1 MDEILSEGKSNMSE
15 QQAANTPKVKYL
27 KDYKKPDYK
36 IESVN
41 LDFDLGEE
49 TTHVLSKLKVKSDY
63 DVSTGEV
70 RPLHLDG
77 DELTLTG
84 LSINGRPLKPEEY
97 AVDDKGLTIF
107 NPPAEFELSVG
118 TDIHPK
124 ANTKLEGLYVSNG
137 VFCTQCEPEGFRR
150 ITYYPDH
157 PDVMSVFTTT
167 IRADKDKLPCLLSN
181 GNPIKE
187 ETMADGRT
195 AVTWQDPF
203 PKPSYLFALVG
214 GDLASIHDKF
224 VTMSGREVSL
234 GIYAEHGQEGKLAYA
249 MDSLK
254 RSMAWDEKAFGREYD
269 LDLFNIVAVSDFNQ
283 GAMENKGL
291 NIFNSAY
298 VLADARTATDNDYAN
313 VEGVVGHEYFHNWSG
328 DRVTARDWF
337 NLSLKEGLT
346 VYRDQEFSR
355 DQRSRAVNRIGDVA
369 VLRSGQFA
377 EDAGPLAHPV
387 RPESYVEINNFYTST
402 IYNKGAE
409 VIRMYEK
416 LLGKKKF
423 REANDLYFERNDGKA
438 VTIDDYAKCMEEV
451 GGIDLTQFKR
461 WYSQAGTPSVFAEG
475 VYDEKNKTYTLKLR
489 QETKPTPGQDVKLPF
504 VIPMEMGLLDK
515 DGKDMPLQLAN
526 EKEAQG
532 TSRVIVLDTP
542 QAEIKFVNVPE
553 KPVLSA
559 NRDFTAPI
567 NFNMEY
573 TDAER
578 AHLMA
583 HDSDLF
589 NRWDAAQQYGVKQ
602 MLNIVKDIQA
612 GKEPKVDSAYI
623 EALGSY
629 LKDPKLDKAF
639 AAKALA
645 LPAESYVSDQMDV
658 VDVDA
663 VHQARSFVAKE
674 FAKRFEGELLK
685 TYDALNTEKPY
696 VPDAENSG
704 ERALKNTALMY
715 LSKLE
720 KPEIDRKIE
729 NQYYHANNMTDR
741 LAAMTYA
748 ADGNSAGRE
757 AILNDF
763 YDRFKDEALVVNK
776 WLSTQASAS
785 RPDALKTVKG
795 LLEHPAFV
803 ITNPNKVRAVMRG
816 FSSNAPALHAKDGSG
831 YAFVAEMTAKLDSI
845 NPMVAA
851 DTVKPLTR
859 WKRYDAERQEMM
871 KGALEKVLAKPNLS
885 KNVYELV
892 SKSLGEAE
900 VKKVKCM
907 ENKNKMQKRAKAD
920 AFLKG
925 EPLKV
930 FVSGGKGGDSPA
942 HKSVLKDK
950 DVKIVSAEKTVS
962 VLPALAKK
970 NALDRR

>member
-1 MDEILSEGKSNMSE
+1 MNMADEN
-15 QQAANTPKVKYL
+15 APKIKYL

-36 IESVN
+36 IESVD

-63 DVSTGEV
+63 DAATGEV

-84 LSINGRPLKPEEY
+84 LAINGRPLKPEEY

-107 NPPAEFELSVG
+107 TPPAEFELTVG

-181 GNPIKE
+181 GNPVKE
-187 ETMADGRT
+187 ENTQDGRT
-195 AVTWQDPF
+195 AVTWHDPF

-214 GDLASIHDKF
+214 GDLAAIHDKF
-224 VTMSGREVSL
+224 ITMSGREVTL
-234 GIYAEHGQEGKLAYA
+234 GIYAEHGQEAKLDYA

-291 NIFNSAY
+291 NVFNSAY
-298 VLADARTATDNDYAN
+298 VLADARTATDADYAN
-313 VEGVVGHEYFHNWSG
+313 IEGVVGHEYFHNWSG

-355 DQRSRAVNRIGDVA
+355 DQRSRTVNRIGDVA
-369 VLRSGQFA
+369 TLRSGQFA

-416 LLGKKKF
+416 LLGKQKF

-438 VTIDDYAKCMEEV
+438 VTIDDYAECMEEV
-451 GGIDLTQFKR
+451 GGLDLTQFKR

-475 VYDEKNKTYTLKLR
+475 EYDEKNKTYTLKLR

-504 VIPMEMGLLDK
+504 VIPLETGLLGK
-515 DGKDMPLQLAN
+515 DGKDMPMQLAH
-526 EKEAQG
+526 EKEPKG
-532 TSRVIVLDTP
+532 TSRVLVLDT
-542 QAEIKFVNVPE
+542 AEAEFKFVNVPE

-567 NFNMEY
+567 NFRMDY
-573 TDAER
+573 TDEER
-578 AHLMA
+578 ALLMA

-602 MLNIVKDIQA
+602 MLNIVKDIRA
-612 GKEPKVDSAYI
+612 GKEPKVDPAYI

-645 LPAESYVSDQMDV
+645 LPSESYVSDRMDV
-658 VDVDA
+658 VDADA
-663 VHQARSFVAKE
+663 VHQAHKLMTKE
-674 FAKRFEGELLK
+674 FAERFESELTQ
-685 TYDALNTEKPY
+685 TYDSLNTNKPY
-696 VPDAENSG
+696 VPDAENAG
-704 ERALKNTALMY
+704 ERSLKNTALAY
-715 LSKLE
+715 LAALE
-720 KPEIDRKIE
+720 KPETDRRVE
-729 NQYYHANNMTDR
+729 AQYYNANNMTDR
-741 LAAMTYA
+741 MAAMNIA
-748 ADGNSAGRE
+748 ANGNNPARKAVLE
-757 AILNDF
+757 DF
-763 YDRFKDEALVVNK
+763 YDRFKDESLVVNK
-776 WLSTQASAS
+776 WLSTQASAD
-785 RPDALKTVKG
+785 RPDALQTVKG

-831 YAFVAEMTAKLDSI
+831 YAFVAEMTIKLDSI

-859 WKRYDAERQEMM
+859 WERFDPERREMM
-871 KGALEKVLAKPNLS
+871 KDALEKVLAKPNLS

-892 SKSLGEAE
+892 SKSLGDAE
-900 VKKVKCM
+900 TKKVKCM
-907 ENKNKMQKRAKAD
+907 ENKHKMQKRIKAD

-930 FVSGGKGGDSPA
+930 FVSGAKGGESPA
-942 HKSVLKDK
+942 HKSVLKDRAAT
-950 DVKIVSAEKTVS
+950 IVPVEKATS
-962 VLPALAKK
+962 LLPALAKK
-970 NALDRR
+970 NAMDRR

>member
-1 MDEILSEGKSNMSE
+1 MSE
-15 QQAANTPKVKYL
+15 KQAENAPKVKHL

-49 TTHVLSKLKVKSDY
+49 TTHVASTLKVKSDY
-63 DVSTGEV
+63 DASTGEV
-70 RPLHLDG
+70 RPLYLDG

-84 LSINGRPLKPEEY
+84 IAIDGRPLKPEEY

-107 NPPAEFELSVG
+107 NPPKEFELSVG

-150 ITYYPDH
+150 ITFYPDH

-167 IRADKDKLPCLLSN
+167 IRADKDKLPCMLSN

-187 ETMADGRT
+187 EKMEDGRT
-195 AVTWQDPF
+195 AVTWHDPF

-214 GDLASIHDKF
+214 GDLASIHDKY
-224 VTMSGREVSL
+224 VTASGREVSL
-234 GIYAEHGQEGKLAYA
+234 GIYAEHGQEKKLDYA

-254 RSMAWDEKAFGREYD
+254 RSMAWDEKVFGREYD

-291 NIFNSAY
+291 NIFNSSY
-298 VLADARTATDNDYAN
+298 VLADARTATDADYEGI
-313 VEGVVGHEYFHNWSG
+313 EGVVGHEYFHNWSG

-355 DQRSRAVNRIGDVA
+355 DQRSRPVNRIGDVA
-369 VLRSGQFA
+369 TLRSGQFS

-416 LLGKKKF
+416 LLGKEKF
-423 REANDLYFERNDGKA
+423 RKANDLYFDRHDGQA

-451 GGIDLTQFKR
+451 GGMDLTRFKR

-475 VYDEKNKTYTLKLR
+475 EYDEKNKTYTLKLR
-489 QETKPTPGQDVKLPF
+489 QETKPTPGQDTKLPF

-515 DGKDMPLQLAN
+515 NGNDMPLQLAH
-526 EKEAQG
+526 EKTAQG
-532 TSRVIVLDTP
+532 TSRVMVLDT
-542 QAEIKFVNVPE
+542 AEAEFKFVNVPE

-567 NFNMEY
+567 NFHMEY

-602 MLNIVKDIQA
+602 MLSIVKDIQA
-612 GKEPKVDSAYI
+612 GKEPKVDPAYI

-629 LKDPKLDKAF
+629 LKDPELDKAF
-639 AAKALA
+639 AAKALV
-645 LPAESYVSDQMDV
+645 LPSESYIADRMDV
-658 VDVDA
+658 ADVDA
-663 VHQARSFVAKE
+663 IHQAHKLVSKE
-674 FAKRFEGELLK
+674 FAKKFEPELMR
-685 TYDALNTEKPY
+685 TYDTLNVKKEY
-696 VPDAENSG
+696 VPDAENAG
-704 ERALKNTALMY
+704 ERALKNMALAY
-715 LSKLE
+715 LATLE
-720 KPEIDRKIE
+720 KPEIDRKVE
-729 NQYYHANNMTDR
+729 AQYYNADNMTDR
-741 LAAMTYA
+741 MAAMGIA
-748 ADGNSAGRE
+748 ANSENPARK
-757 AILNDF
+757 AILDNF
-763 YDRFKDEALVVNK
+763 YEQFKDESLVVNK
-776 WLSTQASAS
+776 WLSTQASAD
-785 RPDALKTVKG
+785 RPDALPTVKG

-803 ITNPNKVRAVMRG
+803 ITNPNKVRSVMRG
-816 FSSNAPALHAKDGSG
+816 FASNAPALHAKDGSG
-831 YAFVAEMTAKLDSI
+831 YAFVAEMTKKLDSI

-851 DTVKPLTR
+851 DTVKPLTK
-859 WKRYDAERQEMM
+859 WKKFDPERQEMM
-871 KGALEKVLAKPNLS
+871 VSALEQVLAKPGLS
-885 KNVYELV
+885 KNVFELV
-892 SKSLGEAE
+892 SKSLDDPD

-907 ENKNKMQKRAKAD
+907 ENKSKMQKRAKAD

-930 FVSGGKGGDSPA
+930 FVSGAKGAESPA
-942 HKSVLKDK
+942 HKALLKDK
-950 DVKIVSAEKTVS
+950 DAKVVSADKTLS
-962 VLPALAKK
+962 FLPALAKK
-970 NALDRR
+970 NAMGRR

>member
-1 MDEILSEGKSNMSE
+1 MSE
-15 QQAANTPKVKYL
+15 EKTENTPKIKYL

-41 LDFDLGEE
+41 LVFDLDEE
-49 TTHVLSKLKVKSDY
+49 NTQVASTLKVKSDY
-63 DVSTGEV
+63 DASTGEV

-84 LSINGRPLKPEEY
+84 IAIDGRPLKPEEY
-97 AVDDKGLTIF
+97 VVDDKGLTVL
-107 NPPAEFELSVG
+107 NPPAEFELSIG
-118 TDIHPK
+118 TEIHPK

-167 IRADKDKLPCLLSN
+167 IRADKDKMPCMLSN
-181 GNPIKE
+181 GNPIRE
-187 ETMADGRT
+187 EKMDDGRT
-195 AVTWQDPF
+195 AVTWNDPF
-203 PKPSYLFALVG
+203 PKPSYLFALVS
-214 GDLASIHDKF
+214 GDLASIHDKYT
-224 VTMSGREVSL
+224 TMSGREVSL
-234 GIYAEHGQEGKLAYA
+234 GIYAERGQEKKLDYA

-254 RSMAWDEKAFGREYD
+254 RSMSWDEKAFGREYD

-291 NIFNSAY
+291 NIFNSKY
-298 VLADARTATDNDYAN
+298 VLADARTATDGDYAGI
-313 VEGVVGHEYFHNWSG
+313 EGVVGHEYFHNWSG

-355 DQRSRAVNRIGDVA
+355 DQRSRSVNRIGDVGT
-369 VLRSGQFA
+369 LRAGQFA

-416 LLGKKKF
+416 LLGKEKF
-423 REANDLYFERNDGKA
+423 REANDLYFDRHDGQA
-438 VTIDDYAKCMEEV
+438 VTIDDYAKCMEEI
-451 GGIDLTQFKR
+451 GGRDLTQFKR
-461 WYSQAGTPSVFAEG
+461 WYSQAGTPSVYAEG
-475 VYDEKNKTYTLKLR
+475 VYDEKAKTYTLKLR
-489 QETKPTPGQDVKLPF
+489 QETKPTPGQEVKLPF
-504 VIPMEMGLLDK
+504 VIPMEMGLLGK
-515 DGKDMPLQLAN
+515 DGKDMPLQLEG
-526 EKEAQG
+526 EKDAKG
-532 TSRVIVLDTP
+532 TSRVMVLDQPEAVFT
-542 QAEIKFVNVPE
+542 FVNVPE

-567 NFNMEY
+567 NFHMEY

-589 NRWDAAQQYGVKQ
+589 NRWDAAQQYGVDQ
-602 MLNIVKDIQA
+602 MLKMVKDIQA
-612 GKEPKVDSAYI
+612 GKEPKADDAYI
-623 EALGSY
+623 NALGSY
-629 LKDPKLDKAF
+629 LKDPSLDKAF
-639 AAKALA
+639 AAEALV
-645 LPAESYVSDQMDV
+645 LPSESYLADKMEV

-663 VHQARSFVAKE
+663 IHTAHKIVKKE
-674 FAKRFEGELLK
+674 FAARFEGDLKK
-685 TYDALNTEKPY
+685 TYDRLNVQKPY
-696 VPDAENSG
+696 VPDAENAG
-704 ERALKNTALMY
+704 ERAMKNVALSY
-715 LSKLE
+715 LAALE
-720 KPEIDRKIE
+720 KPETDRMVE
-729 NQYYHANNMTDR
+729 AQYYAADNMTDR
-741 LAAMTYA
+741 MAAMNVVSN
-748 ADGNSAGRE
+748 GNNPARE
-757 AILNDF
+757 GVLNDF
-763 YDRFKDEALVVNK
+763 YEQFKDESLVMDK
-776 WLSTQASAS
+776 WLTTQAKAD
-785 RPDALKTVKG
+785 RPDALNTVKG

-831 YAFVAEMTAKLDSI
+831 YEFVSDMTVKLDSI

-859 WKRYDAERQEMM
+859 WKKFDPERQEMM
-871 KGALEKVLAKPNLS
+871 KAALEKVLAKPGLS

-892 SKSLGEAE
+892 SKSLGDAE

-907 ENKNKMQKRAKAD
+907 ENKAKTQKQAKAE

-930 FVSGGKGGDSPA
+930 FVSGGKGKESPA
-942 HKSVLKDK
+942 HKALLKDK
-950 DVKIVSAEKTVS
+950 NVKVVPAQNALLP
-962 VLPALAKK
+962 VLATK

>member
-1 MDEILSEGKSNMSE
+1 M
-15 QQAANTPKVKYL
+15 
-27 KDYKKPDYK
+27 
-36 IESVN
+36 
-41 LDFDLGEE
+41 
-49 TTHVLSKLKVKSDY
+49 
-63 DVSTGEV
+63 
-70 RPLHLDG
+70 
-77 DELTLTG
+77 
-84 LSINGRPLKPEEY
+84 
-97 AVDDKGLTIF
+97 
-107 NPPAEFELSVG
+107 
-118 TDIHPK
+118 
-124 ANTKLEGLYVSNG
+124 SNG

-195 AVTWQDPF
+195 AVTWHDPF

-214 GDLASIHDKF
+214 GDLTALHDKF
-224 VTMSGREVSL
+224 VTMSGREVTL

-298 VLADARTATDNDYAN
+298 VLADARTATDADYAN
-313 VEGVVGHEYFHNWSG
+313 IEGVVGHEYFHNWSG

-355 DQRSRAVNRIGDVA
+355 DQRSRSVNRIGDVA
-369 VLRSGQFA
+369 TLRSGQFA

-423 REANDLYFERNDGKA
+423 REANDLYFKRNDGKA

-451 GGIDLTQFKR
+451 GGLDLTQFKR

-475 VYDEKNKTYTLKLR
+475 EYDEKNKTYTLKLR

-504 VIPMEMGLLDK
+504 VIPMEMGLLGK
-515 DGKDMPLQLAN
+515 DGKDMPLQLAG
-526 EKEAQG
+526 EREPKG
-532 TSRVIVLDTP
+532 TSRVMVLDT
-542 QAEIKFVNVPE
+542 AEAEFKFVNVPE

-567 NFNMEY
+567 NFRMEY
-573 TDAER
+573 SDADR
-578 AHLMA
+578 ALLMA

-612 GKEPKVDSAYI
+612 GKEPKVDPAYI

-645 LPAESYVSDQMDV
+645 LPSESYVADQMEV

-663 VHQARSFVAKE
+663 VRQARKLVTKE
-674 FAKRFEGELLK
+674 FAERFEDELTQ
-685 TYDALNTEKPY
+685 TYDSLNKNKPY
-696 VPDAENSG
+696 VPDAENAG
-704 ERALKNTALMY
+704 ERSLKNAALTY
-715 LSKLE
+715 LAALE
-720 KPEIDRKIE
+720 KPETDRKVE
-729 NQYYHANNMTDR
+729 AQYYNANNMTDR
-741 LAAMTYA
+741 MAAMNIA
-748 ADGNSAGRE
+748 ANGDNPARK
-757 AILNDF
+757 AILEDF
-763 YDRFKDEALVVNK
+763 YGRFKDESLVVNK
-776 WLSTQASAS
+776 WLSTQASAD
-785 RPDALKTVKG
+785 RPDALQTVKG

-831 YAFVAEMTAKLDSI
+831 YAFVAEMTVKLDSI

-859 WKRYDAERQEMM
+859 WERFDPERREMIQVTIEEAAEAE
-871 KGALEKVLAKPNLS
+871 L
-885 KNVYELV
+885 LV
-892 SKSLGEAE
+892 STLMGDAVDLRKAYIVEHANF
-900 VKKVKCM
+900 
-907 ENKNKMQKRAKAD
+907 NKTDNFTA
-920 AFLKG
+920 G
-925 EPLKV
+925 V
-930 FVSGGKGGDSPA
+930 
-942 HKSVLKDK
+942 
-950 DVKIVSAEKTVS
+950 
-962 VLPALAKK
+962 
-970 NALDRR
+970 N